1 MHWLTKQFKGV
12 WNVIL
17 MLKKMEKYVQIIKK
31 ISNNSNNIGQKLV
44 KVVYHKSLSI
54 QLYNV

>member
-1 MHWLTKQFKGV
+1 MHYLMHWLTKQFKGV

-44 KVVYHKSLSI
+44 KVVYH
-54 QLYNV
+54 